1 MNTFEEM
8 VSLVCNWFER
18 ESDKAKSEFLNTPK
32 EDLIKYHYR
41 LGREIRLEFKLWETH
56 WKSDIRDGVDYSPD
70 HPDQV
75 SMRVIE
81 EVWERMNTHKPK
93 KTLTSAVFGI

>member
-32 EDLIKYHYR
+32 EKLVSYHTS
-41 LGREIRLEFKLWETH
+41 LGRSIRNEFKLWETN
-56 WKSDIRDGVDYSPD
+56 WTPDIQNGVDYSPE

-75 SMRVIE
+75 SMEIIE
-81 EVWERMNTHKPK
+81 TVWEKLHKGK
-93 KTLTSAVFGI
+93 DYD